1 MIETGKYYVCF
12 RKPDFRSEHAL
23 ACSDLN
29 GLVEA
34 QVLQKKFTDTLM
46 SNVGNLGGSSIDA
59 GNYVILDM
67 PIGSLQNILNI
78 QNSLQAFVPFGIG
91 STIEGSYKALQVA
104 HKFQKR
110 LELYVPDQT
119 EELLRKSEEK
129 PQPDSVM
136 SQATPEDLNEALLAE
151 LQAKSQHVNPEEF
164 YGLISEFQHILQNF
178 KINLPTIEMMQFT
191 NPTAYGAILD
201 VVNAASQFA
210 TLLMQSGVLNT
221 DLGMMMQEQAAME
234 QQASA
239 EQQGGEEGGD
249 APPSDGGEE
258 KEQPAEKAE
267 EPAKKKASKEHPIG
281 TVKPSGTTFRVKT
294 PDGWKYASRGLGQG
308 EGGVA
313 QPGTGAGTN
322 TEGIENP
329 QGPQIVMEQE

>member
-1 MIETGKYYVCF
+1 MIETGKFYICF
-12 RKPDFRSEHAL
+12 KKPDFRSESAL

-29 GLVEA
+29 ALVEA
-34 QVLQKKFTDTLM
+34 QQLQKKFTDGMM
-46 SNVGNLGGSSIDA
+46 SNVANLGGSSIDA
-59 GNYVILDM
+59 GQFVVLDM

-78 QNSLQAFVPFGIG
+78 QNTMPAFVPFGIG
-91 STIEGSYKALQVA
+91 STIEGAYKALQVA

-119 EELLRKSEEK
+119 EQLLNKSEEQ
-129 PQPDSVM
+129 QPDSVM
-136 SQATPEDLNEALLAE
+136 PQATPEDLNEALLAE
-151 LQAKSQHVNPEEF
+151 LQAKSQSVNPEEF
-164 YGLISEFQHILQNF
+164 YGLISEFQQILQNF

-191 NPTAYGAILD
+191 NPSAYGSILD

-210 TLLMQSGVLNT
+210 QILMQSGILNT
-221 DLGMMMQEQAAME
+221 DLGMMME
-234 QQASA
+234 QQAQMQQQQAA
-239 EQQGGEEGGD
+239 EQQQGDEGGEG
-249 APPSDGGEE
+249 PPSDGGDS
-258 KEQPAEKAE
+258 KEQPASKAE

-308 EGGVA
+308 EGGIA